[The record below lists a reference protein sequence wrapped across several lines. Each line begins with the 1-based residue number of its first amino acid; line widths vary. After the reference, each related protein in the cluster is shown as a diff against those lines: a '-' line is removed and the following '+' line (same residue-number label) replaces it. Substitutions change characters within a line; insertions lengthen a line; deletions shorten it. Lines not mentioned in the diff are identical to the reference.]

1 MTNSIPIE
9 TQGGKTTINVSGNF
23 NGGRAVVEYLTVN
36 RHPLDERHWSQIPPD
51 QGKAVFT
58 EPATRTFDLWTLNA
72 ATAHRLRLVD
82 GAANPTLTVT
92 VT

>member
-1 MTNSIPIE
+1 MTSIPIE
-9 TQGGKTTINVSGNF
+9 TPGGRTTIAVTGEF
-23 NGGRAVVEYLTVN
+23 NGGSAVLEYLVRDGHSTN
-36 RHPLDERHWSQIPPD
+36 ESHWSRIPGD

-72 ATAHRLRLVD
+72 ATAHRLRLID